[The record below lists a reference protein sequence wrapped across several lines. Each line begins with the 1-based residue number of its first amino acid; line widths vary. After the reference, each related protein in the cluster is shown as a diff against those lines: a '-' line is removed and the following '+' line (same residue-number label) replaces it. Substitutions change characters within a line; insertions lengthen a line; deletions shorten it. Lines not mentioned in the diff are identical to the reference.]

1 MGEALFF
8 EGARLF
14 VISLGMEKPVG
25 DVWPFYVRAQV
36 TRILA
41 RRAQP

>member
-25 DVWPFYVRAQV
+25 DVGQV
-36 TRILA
+36 V
-41 RRAQP
+41 QPIPQIGVGLTV